1 MTSPILEVRNLT
13 KRFGGLTAVNE
24 VSFDVEPN
32 AILSVIGP
40 TAPASR
46 PSSS

>member
-1 MTSPILEVRNLT
+1 MAPILKIRDLT
-13 KRFGGLTAVNE
+13 KRYGGLTAVNE

-32 AILSVIGP
+32 EIFRSSAP

-46 PSSS
+46 RSSS